1 MKAILSGLLLTTLAT
16 ALLAQAPPPAAPAPA
31 TKGKS
36 PAIGFPVTPLNPV
49 PPAQQSTL
57 GTNATRVMNVPGA
70 TDLAPLAGPTTNLLA
85 APALPAAPRSAPA
98 PAPTR
103 GMTIGP
109 GTPAP
114 APAPSV
120 LALPGTPAA
129 PASALASRAA
139 TNAVLN
145 PAGEVMLDPTMT
157 RLQGTPLEQ
166 VMELYSELTGRT
178 VLRSP
183 TVNFETTKITLN
195 TKTPLTTNE
204 FLQALDSVLSLNSI
218 TVIPTGDKFLTVVP
232 IAQQNMEGAAF
243 SKLDT
248 KDLPEAGQ
256 FITKIVQVKNAKPSE
271 VVPALQPF
279 QKSATAILPIDATGT
294 LVLRDNAINIKRM
307 LEVLEKIDVAVPS
320 EEEFKV
326 IPVNYA
332 MAADV
337 AQVLGGLTASGPTGG
352 TSTTGS
358 RTSTTSTRG
367 RGASPFG
374 PTGTAAIGGAAVPGQ
389 QPGVN
394 TLGGATP
401 GVATPGSAQSTF
413 QNRLNQIVSN
423 ITGGRAG
430 SAPLLGEAK
439 IIPYERNNSLLV
451 LANKAELKMIEK
463 LLKDIDIP
471 QQQVLIEALIFETD
485 ANHQFDMSV
494 GMGQKTANPG
504 AQFSGRGGIN
514 SIINFSTN
522 TTAIGVGAAT
532 GGFGYLAQIG
542 ANWAAAITLL
552 ESDSKTEVLSRPRI
566 QTSHAEA
573 ATIFSG
579 GTTPYVTGSVSG
591 VGFGTQQQIQQ
602 LQIGITLQV
611 LPLITSDGLVVLDI
625 NQTIEGEN
633 GTVAIDANLRVPK
646 TVRHTAQAKVAVKDS
661 ETIILGGLIR
671 TAKTKSKSGVP
682 VLKDIPGLGALFS
695 TTSENPTRRELM
707 VLIRPTVLKT
717 PELASLTAQAE
728 RQRSATLRGVEQTV
742 REQEI
747 KQNKKLEEEEIEAM
761 RRLMKKYP
769 RGPIPLPEPLFP
781 PASTP
786 APEKKESKGST
797 DLFELPKT
805 TPPAP

>member
-1 MKAILSGLLLTTLAT
+1 MKTKLTGLLLIAVAT
-16 ALLAQAPPPAAPAPA
+16 ALLAQAPPPPATPG

-49 PPAQQSTL
+49 PPSSVSRVTNNAIGAPTRPPSTTAPEAL
-57 GTNATRVMNVPGA
+57 PALPLPAGTPPPANVIALPG
-70 TDLAPLAGPTTNLLA
+70 GPTPGTAPANVAGLLA
-85 APALPAAPRSAPA
+85 A
-98 PAPTR
+98 
-103 GMTIGP
+103 
-109 GTPAP
+109 
-114 APAPSV
+114 
-120 LALPGTPAA
+120 
-129 PASALASRAA
+129 RAA
-139 TNAVLN
+139 TNVVLN
-145 PAGEVMLDPTMT
+145 PAGEVMLDPTLT
-157 RLQGTPLEQ
+157 RLQAAPLEQ

-183 TVNFETTKITLN
+183 QVNFDQIKITLN
-195 TKTPLTTNE
+195 TKSPLTTNE
-204 FLQALDSVLSLNSI
+204 FLQAIDSSLSLNQI
-218 TVIPTGDKFLTVVP
+218 AVIPIGAKFLTLVP
-232 IAQQNMEGAAF
+232 MAAAVQEGAAF
-243 SKLDT
+243 NTNRASE
-248 KDLPEAGQ
+248 LPEASQ
-256 FITKIVQVKNAKPSE
+256 FITKIVQVTNAKPSE
-271 VVPALQPF
+271 VQAALAPF
-279 QKSATAILPIDATGT
+279 GKLPNGILPIDATGA

-307 LEVLEKIDVAVPS
+307 LEVLEKIDVAVPT

-337 AQVLGGLTASGPTGG
+337 AQVLGGLTASGPAAGSSAAGNRTG
-352 TSTTGS
+352 
-358 RTSTTSTRG
+358 TTSARG

-374 PTGTAAIGGAAVPGQ
+374 QTGTAAIGAPGALGQ
-389 QPGVN
+389 QPGMN
-394 TLGGATP
+394 TLNPATP
-401 GVATPGSAQSTF
+401 GAAAPGTAQSAF

-451 LANKAELKMIEK
+451 LANKTELKMLEK
-463 LLKDIDIP
+463 LLKEIDIP

-485 ANHQFDMSV
+485 ANHQFDASFGV
-494 GMGQKTANPG
+494 GQKTAAPG
-504 AQFSGRGGIN
+504 KQFSGRGGVN

-522 TTAIGVGAAT
+522 ATVLGVGAAT

-579 GTTPYVTGSVSG
+579 GTTPYVTGSISG

-671 TAKTKSKSGVP
+671 SAKTKSKSGVP

-717 PELASLTAQAE
+717 PELAYLTAQAE
-728 RQRSATLRGVEQTV
+728 RQRSAGMRSVERTMAEEERKHV
-742 REQEI
+742 
-747 KQNKKLEEEEIEAM
+747 KKLEADEIEAM
-761 RRLMKKYP
+761 RKLLKEQKH
-769 RGPIPLPEPLFP
+769 GPLPAP
-781 PASTP
+781 TP
-786 APEKKESKGST
+786 AIPAPTAPAKKEAT
-797 DLFELPKT
+797 DFFEIPKA
-805 TPPAP
+805 AP

>member
-1 MKAILSGLLLTTLAT
+1 MKTTLTGLFLTVVAT
-16 ALLAQAPPPAAPAPA
+16 ALLAQVPPPPAVPAP
-31 TKGKS
+31 GK
-36 PAIGFPVTPLNPV
+36 TPPIKLAPTLINPV
-49 PPAQQSTL
+49 PPSAVTTVTNTTTGAPTRPPSTTAPEAL
-57 GTNATRVMNVPGA
+57 PALPLPAGTAPATPPPPKVIAVPGGPPPG
-70 TDLAPLAGPTTNLLA
+70 TAPGNVAGLLA
-85 APALPAAPRSAPA
+85 A
-98 PAPTR
+98 
-103 GMTIGP
+103 
-109 GTPAP
+109 
-114 APAPSV
+114 
-120 LALPGTPAA
+120 
-129 PASALASRAA
+129 RAA
-139 TNAVLN
+139 TNAPIN
-145 PAGEVMLDPTMT
+145 PAGEVMLDPTLT

-183 TVNFETTKITLN
+183 TVNFDQIKITLN
-195 TKTPLTTNE
+195 TKSPLTTNE
-204 FLQALDSVLSLNSI
+204 FLQAIDSSLSLNQI
-218 TVIPTGDKFLTVVP
+218 AVIPTGTKFLTVVP
-232 IAQQNMEGAAF
+232 MAAAVQEGAAF
-243 SKLDT
+243 NT
-248 KDLPEAGQ
+248 NRTGELPEASQ
-256 FITKIVQVKNAKPSE
+256 FITKIVQVTNAKPSE
-271 VVPALQPF
+271 VQAALAPF
-279 QKSATAILPIDATGT
+279 GKLPNGILPIDATGA

-307 LEVLEKIDVAVPS
+307 LEVLEKIDVPVQS
-320 EEEFKV
+320 EEEFRV

-337 AQVLGGLTASGPTGG
+337 AQVLGGLTASGPAAGAG
-352 TSTTGS
+352 ATGS
-358 RTSTTSTRG
+358 RTGSTTTRG

-374 PTGTAAIGGAAVPGQ
+374 PTGTAAIGTPGVAGQ
-389 QPGVN
+389 QPGVT
-394 TLGGATP
+394 TLGGVNPAVAQP
-401 GVATPGSAQSTF
+401 GTAQSAF
-413 QNRLNQIVSN
+413 QSRLNQIVSN

-451 LANKAELKMIEK
+451 LANKTELKMLEK

-485 ANHQFDMSV
+485 ANHQFDASFGV
-494 GMGQKTANPG
+494 GQKTANPG

-625 NQTIEGEN
+625 NQTIEGEA
-633 GTVAIDANLRVPK
+633 GLVPIDGNLKVPK

-728 RQRSATLRGVEQTV
+728 RQRSAGLRGVERTMTDEE
-742 REQEI
+742 RKHI
-747 KQNKKLEEEEIEAM
+747 KKQEEEEIEAM
-761 RRLMKKYP
+761 RKLLKEHK
-769 RGPIPLPEPLFP
+769 RGPIPQVDPLFP
-781 PASTP
+781 APAAP
-786 APEKKESKGST
+786 ATEKKETT
-797 DLFELPKT
+797 DFFEIPKT
-805 TPPAP
+805 TSP

>member
-1 MKAILSGLLLTTLAT
+1 MKTTLTGLLLTVVAT
-16 ALLAQAPPPAAPAPA
+16 ALLAQAPPPPAVPAP
-31 TKGKS
+31 GKM
-36 PAIGFPVTPLNPV
+36 PPIKLAPTLINPV
-49 PPAQQSTL
+49 PPSAVTTVTNTTTGAPTRPPSTTAPEAL
-57 GTNATRVMNVPGA
+57 PALPLPAGTAPATPPPPKVIAVPGGPPPG
-70 TDLAPLAGPTTNLLA
+70 TAPGNVAGLLA
-85 APALPAAPRSAPA
+85 A
-98 PAPTR
+98 
-103 GMTIGP
+103 
-109 GTPAP
+109 
-114 APAPSV
+114 
-120 LALPGTPAA
+120 
-129 PASALASRAA
+129 RAA
-139 TNAVLN
+139 TNAPIN
-145 PAGEVMLDPTMT
+145 PAGEVMLDPTLT

-183 TVNFETTKITLN
+183 TVNFDQIKITLN

-204 FLQALDSVLSLNSI
+204 FLQALDSVLSLNQI
-218 TVIPTGDKFLTVVP
+218 TVIPTGEKFLTIVP
-232 IAQQNMEGAAF
+232 TAQQNAEGAAF
-243 SKLDT
+243 NQMDAKS
-248 KDLPEAGQ
+248 LPEAGQ

-307 LEVLEKIDVAVPS
+307 LEVLEKIDVAVPT

-337 AQVLGGLTASGPTGG
+337 AQVLGGLTASGPAAGAG
-352 TSTTGS
+352 TTGS
-358 RTSTTSTRG
+358 RTGSTSTRG

-374 PTGTAAIGGAAVPGQ
+374 PTGTAAIGTPGVAGQ
-389 QPGVN
+389 QPGVT
-394 TLGGATP
+394 TLGGVNPAVAQP
-401 GVATPGSAQSTF
+401 GTAQSAF
-413 QNRLNQIVSN
+413 QSRLNQIVSN

-451 LANKAELKMIEK
+451 LANKTELKMLEK

-485 ANHQFDMSV
+485 ANHQFDMSF

-633 GTVAIDANLRVPK
+633 GTVAIDANLRVPR

-717 PELASLTAQAE
+717 PEIASRAAKDEL
-728 RQRSATLRGVEQTV
+728 QRSAGLRGVERTMTEEE
-742 REQEI
+742 RKHI
-747 KQNKKLEEEEIEAM
+747 KKLEDEEIEAM
-761 RRLMKKYP
+761 RKLLKEHK
-769 RGPIPLPEPLFP
+769 RGPIPQVDPLFP
-781 PASTP
+781 APAAAP
-786 APEKKESKGST
+786 ATPEKKETT
-797 DLFELPKT
+797 DFFEIPKT
-805 TPPAP
+805 TTP

>member
-1 MKAILSGLLLTTLAT
+1 MKTKLTGLLLTITAT
-16 ALLAQAPPPAAPAPA
+16 GLFAQPVPPPPGVPAPGKTPPSKLAPAL
-31 TKGKS
+31 S
-36 PAIGFPVTPLNPV
+36 NPV
-49 PPAQQSTL
+49 PPSTASTV
-57 GTNATRVMNVPGA
+57 TNTTPSAPPRPPGNVSPEP
-70 TDLAPLAGPTTNLLA
+70 LAPLPLPIGTTPATPPSNVITLPGSGAPGA
-85 APALPAAPRSAPA
+85 APGNVAGL
-98 PAPTR
+98 
-103 GMTIGP
+103 
-109 GTPAP
+109 
-114 APAPSV
+114 
-120 LALPGTPAA
+120 
-129 PASALASRAA
+129 LASRAA

-145 PAGEVMLDPTMT
+145 PVGEIMLDPTLT
-157 RLQGTPLEQ
+157 RLQAAPLEQ

-183 TVNFETTKITLN
+183 SVNFDQIKITLN
-195 TKTPLTTNE
+195 TKSPLTTNE
-204 FLQALDSVLSLNSI
+204 FLQALDSSLSLNQI
-218 TVIPTGDKFLTVVP
+218 AVIPTGTKFLTVVP
-232 IAQQNMEGAAF
+232 MASAVQEGAAF
-243 SKLDT
+243 NTNRSGE
-248 KDLPEAGQ
+248 LPEASQ
-256 FITKIVQVKNAKPSE
+256 FITKIVQVTNAKPSE
-271 VVPALQPF
+271 VQAALAPF
-279 QKSATAILPIDATGT
+279 GKLPNGILPIDATGA

-337 AQVLGGLTASGPTGG
+337 AQVLGSLTASGPAGGAGATGNRP
-352 TSTTGS
+352 GS
-358 RTSTTSTRG
+358 TSTRG
-367 RGASPFG
+367 RGTSPFG
-374 PTGTAAIGGAAVPGQ
+374 PTGTAAINTPGVPGQ
-389 QPGVN
+389 PPGVAN
-394 TLGGATP
+394 TLGGPNAAVAAP
-401 GVATPGSAQSTF
+401 GTAQSAF

-451 LANKAELKMIEK
+451 LANKTELKMLEK
-463 LLKDIDIP
+463 LLKEIDIP

-485 ANHQFDMSV
+485 ANNQFDASFGV
-494 GMGQKTANPG
+494 GQKTANPG
-504 AQFSGRGGIN
+504 AQFSGRGGVN

-522 TTAIGVGAAT
+522 ATVLGVGAAT

-579 GTTPYVTGSVSG
+579 GTTPYVTGSISG

-633 GTVAIDANLRVPK
+633 GTVAIDANLRVPR

-682 VLKDIPGLGALFS
+682 VLKDIPGLGALFR

-717 PELASLTAQAE
+717 PELASLTAQSE
-728 RQRSATLRGVEQTV
+728 RQRSAGMRSVERTMADEE
-742 REQEI
+742 RKYI
-747 KQNKKLEEEEIEAM
+747 KKQEEEEIEAM
-761 RRLMKKYP
+761 RKQLGERKRNLP
-769 RGPIPLPEPLFP
+769 QGDSPLPA
-781 PASTP
+781 PAAP
-786 APEKKESKGST
+786 KPPEKRET
-797 DLFELPKT
+797 PDPVELPKPA
-805 TPPAP
+805 TP

>member
-1 MKAILSGLLLTTLAT
+1 MKTKLASLILTAIAA
-16 ALLAQAPPPAAPAPA
+16 ALCAQVPPPPPGAPPA
-31 TKGKS
+31 KGKS
-36 PAIGFPVTPLNPV
+36 PAIKVEPKLINPV
-49 PPAQQSTL
+49 PGSAVSTVTNNTIGVPTRPPSTVAPEALPAL
-57 GTNATRVMNVPGA
+57 PLPAGTAPASPPPANAITVPGGA
-70 TDLAPLAGPTTNLLA
+70 APGAAPANVAGLLA
-85 APALPAAPRSAPA
+85 A
-98 PAPTR
+98 
-103 GMTIGP
+103 
-109 GTPAP
+109 
-114 APAPSV
+114 
-120 LALPGTPAA
+120 
-129 PASALASRAA
+129 RAA

-145 PAGEVMLDPTMT
+145 PAGEVMLDPTLT
-157 RLQGTPLEQ
+157 RLQAAPLEQ

-183 TVNFETTKITLN
+183 QVNFDQIKITLN
-195 TKTPLTTNE
+195 TKSPLTTNE
-204 FLQALDSVLSLNSI
+204 FLQAIDSSLSLNQI
-218 TVIPTGDKFLTVVP
+218 AVIPIGTKFLTVVP
-232 IAQQNMEGAAF
+232 MAAAVQEGAAF
-243 SKLDT
+243 NT
-248 KDLPEAGQ
+248 NRTGELPEASQ
-256 FITKIVQVKNAKPSE
+256 FITKIVQVTNAKPSE
-271 VVPALQPF
+271 VQAALAPF
-279 QKSATAILPIDATGT
+279 GKLPNGILPIDATGA

-307 LEVLEKIDVAVPS
+307 LEVLEKIDVAVPT

-337 AQVLGGLTASGPTGG
+337 AQVLGGLTASGPAAG

-358 RTSTTSTRG
+358 RPGATSTRG
-367 RGASPFG
+367 RGTSPFG
-374 PTGTAAIGGAAVPGQ
+374 PTGTAAIGTPGVAGQ
-389 QPGVN
+389 QPGIP
-394 TLGGATP
+394 TLGAAAP
-401 GVATPGSAQSTF
+401 GVAQPGTAQSAF

-423 ITGGRAG
+423 ITSGRAG

-451 LANKAELKMIEK
+451 LANKTELKMLEK
-463 LLKDIDIP
+463 LLKEIDIP

-485 ANHQFDMSV
+485 ANHQFDASFGV
-494 GMGQKTANPG
+494 GQKTANPG

-573 ATIFSG
+573 AEIFSG
-579 GTTPYVTGSVSG
+579 GTTPYVTGSISG
-591 VGFGTQQQIQQ
+591 AGFGTQQQIQQ
-602 LQIGITLQV
+602 LKIGITLRV
-611 LPLITSDGLVVLDI
+611 MPLITSDGLVVLDI
-625 NQTIEGEN
+625 YQTIEGEN

-646 TVRHTAQAKVAVKDS
+646 TIQHTAQAKVAVKDG

-671 TAKTKSKSGVP
+671 SAKTKSKSGVP

-728 RQRSATLRGVEQTV
+728 RQRSAGIRSVERTMTEEE
-742 REQEI
+742 RKHI
-747 KQNKKLEEEEIEAM
+747 KKTEEEEIEAM
-761 RRLMKKYP
+761 RKLLKKHP
-769 RGPIPLPEPLFP
+769 RGPIPTPAPLFP
-781 PASTP
+781 PTAP
-786 APEKKESKGST
+786 APEKKETNDFFEIPKST
-797 DLFELPKT
+797 VP
-805 TPPAP
+805 